1 MRRSHFLYQFLP
13 LDAPGSLRLLQ
24 KYATVQALGHRSI
37 SSAMYVGVIDSQAAR
52 ETSRTLMAPSIEAIG
67 ATLSHSRGLKRDSMS

>member
-13 LDAPGSLRLLQ
+13 LDAPRSLRFLP
-24 KYATVQALGHRSI
+24 KYATVQALGDRSI

-52 ETSRTLMAPSIEAIG
+52 ETSRALMAPSIEEIR
-67 ATLSHSRGLKRDSMS
+67 ATLSHARGLKRDNTF